1 MGLVAEIDA
10 LEAETL
16 SRIVSLGALRALED
30 LRVEVLGRKGRLTG
44 ILRGLRDL
52 AADERATTGARANLA
67 RETIEAAL
75 GERQQRLEGT
85 ELSLKLEAERIDVS
99 LPSRGWPPGSLHP
112 LCQTM
117 ADAVAI
123 LRSMGFEVA
132 DGPEIEDDE
141 HNFEALNFAPDHPA
155 REMADTFLIPGGRLL
170 RTHTS
175 PVQIRVMRERRPPL
189 AIIAPGATYR
199 RDDDATHLPMF
210 NQIEA
215 FLVDEGVRFSD
226 LKGFL
231 GEFLRAFFGDVRI
244 RFRTAFFPFVEPGA
258 EVDIGCVLCRGDGSP
273 CRVCGGNG
281 WLEVLGAGMIHPNV
295 FRSVGYDP
303 ETTSG
308 FAFGLGVERFAM
320 LRHSIDDMRL
330 LVENDLRFL
339 RQF

>member
-1 MGLVAEIDA
+1 MDVAAEIGALEGETLERIQAAVTPDA
-10 LEAETL
+10 LDE
-16 SRIVSLGALRALED
+16 
-30 LRVEVLGRKGRLTG
+30 LRVEILGRKGRLTAV
-44 ILRGLRDL
+44 LRALKDL
-52 AADERATTGARANLA
+52 APAQRAAVGGRANLA
-67 RETIEAAL
+67 RETLERAL
-75 GERQQRLEGT
+75 GLALEHLREGALSLRLE
-85 ELSLKLEAERIDVS
+85 SERIDVS
-99 LPSRGWPPGSLHP
+99 LPARGWPPGAFHP
-112 LCQTM
+112 VRQTM
-117 ADAVAI
+117 ADAVGI

-132 DGPEIEDDE
+132 EGPEIEDDE
-141 HNFEALNFAPDHPA
+141 HNFEALNFPADHPA

-210 NQIEA
+210 HQIEG

-226 LKGFL
+226 LKGLL
-231 GEFLRAFFGDVRI
+231 GEFLRAFFGNVRL
-244 RFRTAFFPFVEPGA
+244 RFRAAFFPFVEPGA

-295 FRSVGYDP
+295 FRAVGYAPD
-303 ETTSG
+303 TTTG